1 MQKFRLFV
9 WRNGRFAATGQG
21 FRRNNGEVMLVWP
34 NLAVLAEHPDPS
46 DPAAVAESARAEE
59 AIEAAIARGD
69 TEVVVDGVAY
79 DLVVE

>member
-21 FRRNNGEVMLVWP
+21 FRRQNGEVMVVWP
-34 NLAVLAEHPDPS
+34 DLAALAGRPDPS

-59 AIEAAIARGD
+59 AIEAAVARG
-69 TEVVVDGVAY
+69 ESEIVVEGVVY
-79 DLVVE
+79 DLVVD